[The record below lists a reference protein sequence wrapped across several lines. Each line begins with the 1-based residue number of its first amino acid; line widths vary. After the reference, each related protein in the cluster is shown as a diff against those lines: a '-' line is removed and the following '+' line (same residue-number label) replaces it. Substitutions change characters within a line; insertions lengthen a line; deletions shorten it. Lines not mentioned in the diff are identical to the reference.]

1 LKKSTKSGINAAA
14 VQYIWS
20 VNKFFGGFFM
30 VIEKKKPMEKVKSAL
45 LKIGKRNMIIMA
57 AVLLIGAAVWMNW
70 MLFADNSSADG
81 AGDGL
86 ANVSGN
92 AETEAEGDTYF
103 ATMQVSRKRAR
114 DEALEVLQSV
124 VDNTDADEAVKAQA
138 LTDINRLALEM
149 NAESNIETLVM
160 AKGFEDCVA
169 VINGDTAT
177 VVVKAKGETLLANE
191 IAQINEIVYE
201 QAKIDPVNIKITE
214 R

>member
-1 LKKSTKSGINAAA
+1 
-14 VQYIWS
+14 
-20 VNKFFGGFFM
+20 M
-30 VIEKKKPMEKVKSAL
+30 VIERDNTIKESIWS
-45 LKIGKRNMIIMA
+45 KIGKKNLIIA
-57 AVLLIGAAVWMNW
+57 GAVLLVGAAVWVNFL
-70 MLFADNSSADG
+70 LFPSNDG
-81 AGDGL
+81 GFDGYDQNGGMTVNGEGDQ
-86 ANVSGN
+86 AQ
-92 AETEAEGDTYF
+92 TDEGDTYF

>member
-1 LKKSTKSGINAAA
+1 
-14 VQYIWS
+14 
-20 VNKFFGGFFM
+20 M
-30 VIEKKKPMEKVKSAL
+30 VIEKENVKKSPANIL
-45 LKIGKRNMIIMA
+45 AKIGKRNMIIMA
-57 AVLLIGAAVWMNW
+57 AVLLIGAAVWVNW
-70 MLFADNSSADG
+70 MFFADDDPADG
-81 AGDGL
+81 MGDGL
-86 ANVSGN
+86 TNVSGD

-124 VDNTDADEAVKAQA
+124 VDSTDADEAVKAQA

>member
-1 LKKSTKSGINAAA
+1 
-14 VQYIWS
+14 
-20 VNKFFGGFFM
+20 M
-30 VIEKKKPMEKVKSAL
+30 VIEKENTKVTPKNIFA
-45 LKIGKRNMIIMA
+45 KIGKRNMIIMA
-57 AVLLIGAAVWMNW
+57 AVLLIGAAVWVNW
-70 MLFADNSSADG
+70 LFFADGDDGYGGYGDVNGGVADATG
-81 AGDGL
+81 
-86 ANVSGN
+86 
-92 AETEAEGDTYF
+92 AETEGDSYF

-124 VDNTDADEAVKAQA
+124 VDSTDADDAVKAQA

-149 NAESNIETLVM
+149 SAESNIETLIM

-177 VVVKAKGETLLANE
+177 VVVKSRDETLLATD

-201 QAKIDPVNIKITE
+201 QAQIMPVNITITE

>member
-1 LKKSTKSGINAAA
+1 
-14 VQYIWS
+14 
-20 VNKFFGGFFM
+20 M
-30 VIEKKKPMEKVKSAL
+30 VIEKESMKKSPASILA
-45 LKIGKRNMIIMA
+45 KIGKRNMIIMA
-57 AVLLIGAAVWMNW
+57 AVLLIGAAVWVNW
-70 MLFADNSSADG
+70 MFFADGDPADG

-86 ANVSGN
+86 TNVSGD

-124 VDNTDADEAVKAQA
+124 VDSTDADEAVKAQA

>member
-1 LKKSTKSGINAAA
+1 
-14 VQYIWS
+14 
-20 VNKFFGGFFM
+20 M
-30 VIEKKKPMEKVKSAL
+30 VIEKENVKKSPVSILA
-45 LKIGKRNMIIMA
+45 KIGKRNMIIMA

-70 MLFADNSSADG
+70 MLFADNGSADG

-92 AETEAEGDTYF
+92 AETEAAGDTYF

>member
-1 LKKSTKSGINAAA
+1 
-14 VQYIWS
+14 
-20 VNKFFGGFFM
+20 M
-30 VIEKKKPMEKVKSAL
+30 VIEKENVKKSPANIL
-45 LKIGKRNMIIMA
+45 AKIGKRNMIIMA
-57 AVLLIGAAVWMNW
+57 AVLLIGAAVWVNW
-70 MLFADNSSADG
+70 MFFADNDPADG
-81 AGDGL
+81 MGDGL
-86 ANVSGN
+86 TNVSGD

-124 VDNTDADEAVKAQA
+124 VDSTDADEAVKAQA

>member
-1 LKKSTKSGINAAA
+1 
-14 VQYIWS
+14 
-20 VNKFFGGFFM
+20 M
-30 VIEKKKPMEKVKSAL
+30 VIEKENVKKSPANIL
-45 LKIGKRNMIIMA
+45 AKIGKRNMIIMA
-57 AVLLIGAAVWMNW
+57 AVLLIGAAVWVNW
-70 MLFADNSSADG
+70 MFFADNDPADG
-81 AGDGL
+81 MGDGL
-86 ANVSGN
+86 TNVSGD

-124 VDNTDADEAVKAQA
+124 VDSTDADEAVKAQA

-177 VVVKAKGETLLANE
+177 VVVKAKGEALLANE

>member
-1 LKKSTKSGINAAA
+1 
-14 VQYIWS
+14 
-20 VNKFFGGFFM
+20 
-30 VIEKKKPMEKVKSAL
+30 
-45 LKIGKRNMIIMA
+45 
-57 AVLLIGAAVWMNW
+57 
-70 MLFADNSSADG
+70 
-81 AGDGL
+81 
-86 ANVSGN
+86 
-92 AETEAEGDTYF
+92 
-103 ATMQVSRKRAR
+103 MQVSRKRAR

>member
-1 LKKSTKSGINAAA
+1 
-14 VQYIWS
+14 
-20 VNKFFGGFFM
+20 M
-30 VIEKKKPMEKVKSAL
+30 VIEKENTQKSPVGILA
-45 LKIGKRNMIIMA
+45 KIGKRNMVIMA
-57 AVLLIGAAVWMNW
+57 AVLLIGAAVWVNW
-70 MLFADNSSADG
+70 MFFTDSTPVDG
-81 AGDGL
+81 TGDGL
-86 ANVSGN
+86 ANTSGQV
-92 AETEAEGDTYF
+92 ETEAEGDTYF

-124 VDNTDADEAVKAQA
+124 VDSTDADEAVKAQA

-177 VVVKAKGETLLANE
+177 IVVKAKGEALLANE

-201 QAKIDPVNIKITE
+201 QANIDPVNIKITE